1 MSRHTHES
9 NLQHSVGEKILNLIF
24 LHTRHTRKS
33 EWNFKFSKF
42 IPGRHII
49 MKIPARF
56 RGELDTIL
64 ILTIA
69 RGQQT
74 HSTQWCSWH
83 GGACLMWWLF
93 LYFKT
98 SKKIVCMWASR
109 KNGDDLLHILISF
122 EVSSVLVVLLCALQR
137 SHCLCGRVGEREWSM
152 LIVVCK
158 NNIFSTWIINRSE
171 GPFFIFEWTCH
182 RHDDG
187 IRLAL
192 CAVNPWQQ
200 RAGRRWKMIFNFQLL
215 RRRAHCC
222 ARN

>member
-98 SKKIVCMWASR
+98 SKKKRVY
-109 KNGDDLLHILISF
+109 
-122 EVSSVLVVLLCALQR
+122 VSLAEKWRWFIAYFNFIRGFLS
-137 SHCLCGRVGEREWSM
+137 SCGV
-152 LIVVCK
+152 VVC
-158 NNIFSTWIINRSE
+158 
-171 GPFFIFEWTCH
+171 
-182 RHDDG
+182 
-187 IRLAL
+187 LAAFTL
-192 CAVNPWQQ
+192 FVWQGGWKGVKHVN
-200 RAGRRWKMIFNFQLL
+200 
-215 RRRAHCC
+215 CC
-222 ARN
+222 V